1 MDWKRL
7 VQFALQGSSDLE
19 QYAILLIRVSIGLFF
34 AISGQTNCLSPAARK
49 LFTTRSLRPRV
60 PFPRADW
67 LISWRVSSS
76 FAGPC

>member
-7 VQFALQGSSDLE
+7 VEFALQGSSDLE

-34 AISGQTNCLSPAARK
+34 AISGAKQIVCRRRHETCLRDAGC
-49 LFTTRSLRPRV
+49 RPKPR
-60 PFPRADW
+60 FPGSW
-67 LISWRVSSS
+67 LISSRVSSS